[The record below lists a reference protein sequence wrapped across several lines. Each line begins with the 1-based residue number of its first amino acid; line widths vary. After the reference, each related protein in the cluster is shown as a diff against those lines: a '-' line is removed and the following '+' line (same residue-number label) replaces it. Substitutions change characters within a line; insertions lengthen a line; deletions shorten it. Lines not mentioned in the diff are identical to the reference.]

1 MQTSSPPPKPKNER
15 RSSWGLPLNLSRSSN
30 RHDGSSRHSK
40 DSTPT
45 PTLQRSRAATE
56 TSGGASA
63 VPDAS
68 SLGSGLNQSH
78 GVMSGALPIE
88 QQLSPMTPPTV
99 RQVIEE
105 PHSSS
110 EQAREE
116 HTGDLDCRPMLAVP
130 APISKNQP
138 SWDPFN
144 AAPIAEEADQVEEL
158 VREHQ
163 FSSEP
168 ARPRPSLSV
177 VNDTVSK
184 SERSTSDEA
193 HYFDAAEE
201 PTDLSNDWVMVSPNH
216 ESKETLSKD
225 DPVILSPI
233 PEPKGTL
240 PREILAPVTNLEHAP
255 ETQKEPERPHTPGLE
270 IPKAVASPTTSII
283 NRPRGSSYD
292 TSIPPP
298 SAKSATFSSTSPSPL
313 HTSSAAARTSI
324 DVPPPVL
331 ETVQDPPK
339 DPAQQEFEK
348 QNSTSSFLPPIRRT
362 STFGLGFGSRHPRPR
377 FPIEDA
383 DETTPSPPAQ
393 PLEVKPP
400 TPKIQA
406 PDPVV
411 PVMGAGQVRAEEQI
425 QMKPF
430 SEYQET
436 RPPQAQLPPQGNRRL
451 SGPLA
456 SHQPNPS
463 QFSATGELPFH
474 QPNPS
479 QFSGTREL
487 PFHQPNIQG
496 PMWTSRPPLAQAGS
510 SNYRQ
515 PPIPMRGEPGRA
527 PISPPRGP
535 DILQRPE
542 FNESQ
547 VEWRQTRPKATAP
560 VLPTSSLYNKEI
572 DLPPPRN
579 NSWEPE
585 TEQAITRP
593 IQPVLP
599 AEAQYDEKPEWAG
612 PPPQQ
617 RPYEQP
623 PSSAQRYPELFRSG
637 QPGTEVP
644 RGSADLP
651 AQYYQ
656 APISRAAAFLP
667 RQQTNEYQLPGV
679 GPPEPPM
686 ASRRTSG
693 FWKDI
698 GERVHSR
705 ASSRDRR
712 SASIS
717 RQQRRRSNSISHDQ
731 PLSRGSEYENSI
743 APSEAAQ
750 ERQRK
755 RSSFFGVLH
764 TSTSGIGTPASRE
777 SVIAHPGASR
787 TDLAA
792 TPPTP
797 SSPIAQQGRKKSLF
811 GSSHMNEPK
820 QKPSKLTRA
829 STGAS
834 GPIEGSKKNRF
845 SGLSSMFGKP
855 SNSTRTSAQ
864 NSPQSVRELSHHERQ
879 PLESPLLISTKSRT
893 PLPPVTPALAPRNRS
908 PSQSR
913 NVFSKLAHSTTSL
926 SSPGK
931 EAKQR
936 RSSGGLLGGLMS
948 RKAHT
953 DRGSDDSRSQGST
966 SQRTIQPVLLSQTYT
981 DLQDETPH
989 TPPQTQAQTRP
1000 AQGQRTPNQSLG
1012 VPPSDRPDRGRHT
1025 SREQRPQPYVE
1036 PQYDSVPIPGGY
1048 QLVRGQGAIP
1058 VHTDYDPRGLNLMP
1072 QQRQYNHSPVP
1083 SGSPRYATPPAQQQY
1098 PSGNLSR
1105 VQQTYPILQAQ
1116 ARAPQQKPTLGAIET
1131 FQNYKARAP
1140 QHLSREDLIARSPPK
1155 SLEGQQ
1161 RPYQISLP
1169 GGEDDDVD
1177 DGPLPVRKDPI
1188 APSSSHPAQARGKPD
1203 AILRLQQPILRHP
1216 ESPAGYP
1223 LPDDTVFS
1231 PINPGASDIPPPP
1244 PPKWPSHLDRQQ
1256 GHERQLS
1263 MSTMGDVDLDRSNT
1277 RRTAVSAVSGFSN
1290 HDPAASPPPAP
1301 VSQGLNVP
1309 GKDAVASER
1318 RGRGNSLSS
1327 PSLTPSPPSP
1337 MQGSP
1342 ERGVSP
1348 EMTPHA
1354 NDIRRTEVRVPPRPT
1369 SQEDLYNASP
1379 RLPKPARPLTNNSTN
1394 GNGSHSNGSVVKNGA
1409 IGGGNEN
1416 HKFAPGVVM
1425 GAGGRVSQEEK
1436 IPYGP
1441 GGGLA
1446 PEEEAEPA
1454 AMSATSYPGQEW
1466 NPYMAGGWDDGYD

>member
-15 RSSWGLPLNLSRSSN
+15 RSSWGLPLNLTRSN
-30 RHDGSSRHSK
+30 RHDGSPRQSK

-45 PTLQRSRAATE
+45 PTFQRSRAATT
-56 TSGGASA
+56 TSGEPSA
-63 VPDAS
+63 VPDIS
-68 SLGSGLNQSH
+68 SLGSGFNQSQ
-78 GVMSGALPIE
+78 GIMSGALPIE
-88 QQLSPMTPPTV
+88 QQPSPMTPPAPTV

-105 PHSSS
+105 PHASSG
-110 EQAREE
+110 QAGDQYA
-116 HTGDLDCRPMLAVP
+116 GDLDDHRPILTIP

-144 AAPIAEEADQVEEL
+144 AAPIAEEGTQVEEPT
-158 VREHQ
+158 RERQ
-163 FSSEP
+163 FSSES
-168 ARPRPSLSV
+168 AGPRPSLSV
-177 VNDTVSK
+177 VNNAVPA

-201 PTDLSNDWVMVSPNH
+201 PTDLNNDWVMVSPNH
-216 ESKETLSKD
+216 ESKEALSKE
-225 DPVILSPI
+225 DPVIVSPI
-233 PEPKGTL
+233 EEPKES
-240 PREILAPVTNLEHAP
+240 PPQDILATDMNQEHAS
-255 ETQKEPERPHTPGLE
+255 EIQTEPERPHTPNLE

-292 TSIPPP
+292 IPIPPP
-298 SAKSATFSSTSPSPL
+298 SAKSAAFSSNSPSAPG
-313 HTSSAAARTSI
+313 TSSAAARTSF

-331 ETVQDPPK
+331 ESVQNPPPK
-339 DPAQQEFEK
+339 DPVQQGFEN
-348 QNSTSSFLPPIRRT
+348 QNSSSSFLPPIRRT

-383 DETTPSPPAQ
+383 DETTPSPPPQ
-393 PLEVKPP
+393 PLEVRQSAPA
-400 TPKIQA
+400 IQA
-406 PDPVV
+406 PA
-411 PVMGAGQVRAEEQI
+411 PVMAAMGPGLVKAEDQI
-425 QMKPF
+425 QARPF
-430 SEYQET
+430 SERQEM
-436 RPPQAQLPPQGNRRL
+436 RPPQTQLPSQGNPRM
-451 SGPLA
+451 SGPVN

-463 QFSATGELPFH
+463 QFSAT
-474 QPNPS
+474 
-479 QFSGTREL
+479 REL
-487 PFHQPNIQG
+487 PFHQQNKQG
-496 PMWTSRPPLAQAGS
+496 PMWTNRPPLTQAGS
-510 SNYRQ
+510 SNYNQ
-515 PPIPMRGEPGRA
+515 PPIPMQGEPGRA
-527 PISPPRGP
+527 PISPPRGAE
-535 DILQRPE
+535 ILQRPE

-547 VEWRQTRPKATAP
+547 VEWRQARPKATAP
-560 VLPTSSLYNKEI
+560 VLPTSALYNKEI

-593 IQPVLP
+593 TQPVP
-599 AEAQYDEKPEWAG
+599 PEPQYDEKPTWSG
-612 PPPQQ
+612 PPHQQ

-637 QPGTEVP
+637 QPGPHGQPGAEVP

-686 ASRRTSG
+686 ATRRNSG
-693 FWKDI
+693 FWKEI

-717 RQQRRRSNSISHDQ
+717 RQQRRSNSVSHDQ
-731 PLSRGSEYENSI
+731 PLSRGSEYANSI

-755 RSSFFGVLH
+755 RSSFFGALH

-787 TDLAA
+787 TDLVA

-797 SSPIAQQGRKKSLF
+797 SSPIAQHERKKSLF
-811 GSSHMNEPK
+811 GGNHVHEPK
-820 QKPSKLTRA
+820 QKPGKLTRA
-829 STGAS
+829 STGTS
-834 GPIEGSKKNRF
+834 GAVEGSKKNRF

-855 SNSTRTSAQ
+855 SNSTRTSVQ

-879 PLESPLLISTKSRT
+879 PLESPLLISTKPRT

-926 SSPGK
+926 STPSK

-936 RSSGGLLGGLMS
+936 RSSGGLLGGFMS

-981 DLQDETPH
+981 DLQNETPH
-989 TPPQTQAQTRP
+989 TPPPQTQPQARP
-1000 AQGQRTPNQSLG
+1000 SQVQRTSNQNLG
-1012 VPPSDRPDRGRHT
+1012 VPTSDRADRGRRT

-1058 VHTDYDPRGLNLMP
+1058 VHTDYDPRGLNRMQQP
-1072 QQRQYNHSPVP
+1072 QQHNHSPVP
-1083 SGSPRYATPPAQQQY
+1083 SGSPRYAPPPAQQQY
-1098 PSGNLSR
+1098 PPGGPSR
-1105 VQQTYPILQAQ
+1105 VQQTYPVQQAQ
-1116 ARAPQQKPTLGAIET
+1116 TRTPQQKPTLGAIET

-1140 QHLSREDLIARSPPK
+1140 QHLSREDLLARSPPK

-1177 DGPLPVRKDPI
+1177 EETIPLRKDPI
-1188 APSSSHPAQARGKPD
+1188 APSSSRTAQGRGKPD
-1203 AILRLQQPILRHP
+1203 TILRLQQPILRHP

-1231 PINPGASDIPPPP
+1231 PINPGANDIPPPP
-1244 PPKWPSHLDRQQ
+1244 PPKWPSHLDNQQ
-1256 GHERQLS
+1256 GHDRQLS

-1290 HDPAASPPPAP
+1290 HEPGASPPAAP

-1309 GKDAVASER
+1309 GKDVAPSER

-1327 PSLTPSPPSP
+1327 PSPTPTPPSP

-1348 EMTPHA
+1348 EMAPHA
-1354 NDIRRTEVRVPPRPT
+1354 SDIRRTEVRLPPRPT

-1379 RLPKPARPLTNNSTN
+1379 RLPKPARPLTNSSTN
-1394 GNGSHSNGSVVKNGA
+1394 GNGSHSNGTNYSNGSVVKNGA
-1409 IGGGNEN
+1409 LGNESEN
-1416 HKFAPGVVM
+1416 HKFAPGMAM

-1441 GGGLA
+1441 SGALA

-1454 AMSATSYPGQEW
+1454 TMSATSYPGQEW